1 MPNGRNDLTQHI
13 VNAIKNFRSS
23 HPRTEAP
30 HIIASLRD
38 AGTYFNDELYNLN
51 VNPVPDQ
58 KKFDIDEIVRSL
70 EEEEEKLPDKTFP
83 PPYKAS
89 PTTNYFPV
97 EWNDKGPILDSRW
110 FIDIYKQLHKLLDL
124 VEWEKKFL
132 DERLEKAKQYPQ
144 VYFTIPAAAQFE
156 ILCYRAGIE
165 CPFHI
170 SHDKKFKENR
180 P

>member
-23 HPRTEAP
+23 HPRTEVP

-38 AGTYFNDELYNLN
+38 AGTYFNDGLYNLN

-58 KKFDIDEIVRSL
+58 KKFDIDEIVKSL
-70 EEEEEKLPDKTFP
+70 DEEEEKPSHKAP
-83 PPYKAS
+83 PITK
-89 PTTNYFPV
+89 YFPV

-110 FIDIYKQLHKLLDL
+110 FIDIYNQLPKLLDL
-124 VEWEKKFL
+124 VEWEVKFL

-180 P
+180 R

>member
-51 VNPVPDQ
+51 VNPVTGT
-58 KKFDIDEIVRSL
+58 KFDIDEIVKSL
-70 EEEEEKLPDKTFP
+70 QEEEKPLPKETLAP
-83 PPYKAS
+83 SNPK
-89 PTTNYFPV
+89 YFPV

-110 FIDIYKQLHKLLDL
+110 FIDIYNQLQKLLDL
-124 VEWEKKFL
+124 MEWERTFL
-132 DERLEKAKQYPQ
+132 NFRLEKAKQYPE

-156 ILCYRAGIE
+156 SLCYRAGIE

-170 SHDKKFKENR
+170 SHDKRFKENR
-180 P
+180 Q